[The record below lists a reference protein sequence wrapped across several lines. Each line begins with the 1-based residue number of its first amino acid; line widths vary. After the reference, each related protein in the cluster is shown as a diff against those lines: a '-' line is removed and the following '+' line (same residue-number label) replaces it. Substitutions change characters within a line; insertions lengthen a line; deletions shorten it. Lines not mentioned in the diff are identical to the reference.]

1 MKAPGAGARPARAG
15 LFPAALAFAL
25 VWAPPAG
32 AQTGTAAPARPAA
45 GQPAPAAETSVR
57 ALEARIESLERR
69 LGASALF
76 DLVARVD
83 RLAKDIQVLRD
94 RADLDARA
102 LERLRTRQQDLYAE
116 IDRLAQRIAQPVEE
130 AVAGGR
136 PEGAE
141 APEPG
146 DGTGT
151 VRQHLDR
158 LLAAMSAE
166 APEPGDGTGTGATAA
181 DAASPGPR
189 APGDAGDGGGA
200 APEREPAG
208 AAGSGGEGSGADP
221 KPGGEPAMAMDP
233 LEEQERYRLAFD
245 LLSEGR
251 FENAA
256 TAFSEF
262 LDAFPQSRYRDN
274 ARFWMGD
281 CLYALRRFE
290 PALSEF
296 RKLIEDHPDSSR
308 IPGAR
313 LKIGFILHELG
324 RTGEAVEELRAL
336 VDSAPDTSEAKL
348 ARDRLERL
356 R

>member
-1 MKAPGAGARPARAG
+1 MKAPGAGDRPARAG
-15 LFPAALAFAL
+15 LFPAVLAFAL

-32 AQTGTAAPARPAA
+32 AQTGTAAPARPA
-45 GQPAPAAETSVR
+45 GQPAPAAEASVR

-116 IDRLAQRIAQPVEE
+116 IDRLAQRIAQPAE

-146 DGTGT
+146 EET
-151 VRQHLDR
+151 
-158 LLAAMSAE
+158 E
-166 APEPGDGTGTGATAA
+166 TGATTV

-200 APEREPAG
+200 APEPEPAG
-208 AAGSGGEGSGADP
+208 AAGPGGEGSGADP
-221 KPGGEPAMAMDP
+221 KPGDEPATATDP

-324 RTGEAVEELRAL
+324 RTGEAVQELRAL

>member
-1 MKAPGAGARPARAG
+1 MKAPGAGARHARAG
-15 LFPAALAFAL
+15 LLPAALAGAL
-25 VWAPPAG
+25 ACAPPAA
-32 AQTGTAAPARPAA
+32 AQTGTAAPGSVA
-45 GQPAPAAETSVR
+45 GQPASATEAPVR

-116 IDRLAQRIAQPVEE
+116 IDRLAQRIAPPAE
-130 AVAGGR
+130 AAAGAR
-136 PEGAE
+136 PEAAE
-141 APEPG
+141 TLAPG
-146 DGTGT
+146 DGTG
-151 VRQHLDR
+151 
-158 LLAAMSAE
+158 A
-166 APEPGDGTGTGATAA
+166 GATTP

-189 APGDAGDGGGA
+189 APGDTGDGGGA
-200 APEREPAG
+200 APEHEPAG
-208 AAGSGGEGSGADP
+208 STGSGSEGTDADP

-233 LEEQERYRLAFD
+233 LEEQERYQLAFD

-336 VDSAPDTSEAKL
+336 VESAPDTSEAKL
-348 ARDRLERL
+348 ALDRLERL
-356 R
+356 Q